1 MNLSEI
7 LALNEWIE
15 VEKQI
20 TAKFG
25 IDANVFDVNG
35 IRVTD
40 YKNWANPLCP
50 EIKATDKGQSFICAV
65 AHMNIAAQAARS
77 KKALSQECDA
87 GLMKLVVPVFVGDE
101 FVGALCG
108 CGVLPEGGE
117 VESFLINKITGID
130 ESKIE
135 NLSTGIQTLSMDKLA
150 EIEAYLT
157 KCVDKIVSDYEMMAL

>member
-1 MNLSEI
+1 MVLTEI
-7 LALNEWIE
+7 LALDKWIE

-20 TAKFG
+20 TAKFD
-25 IDANVFDVNG
+25 IDANVFDAKG
-35 IRVTD
+35 IRLTD

-65 AHMNIAAQAARS
+65 AHMNIAAQAARN

-87 GLMKLVVPVFVGDE
+87 GLMKLVVPVFVGDD

-130 ESKIE
+130 EAEIESLSK
-135 NLSTGIQTLSMDKLA
+135 GIQTLSMEKLA
-150 EIEAYLT
+150 EIEAYLI

>member
-1 MNLSEI
+1 MHLTEI
-7 LALNEWIE
+7 LTLDEWIE

-20 TAKFG
+20 TAKFN
-25 IDANVFDVNG
+25 IDANVFDVKG

-40 YKNWANPLCP
+40 YKNWVNPLCP

-87 GLMKLVVPVFVGDE
+87 GLMKLVVPVFVGDD

-108 CGVLPEGGE
+108 CGVLPQGGE

-130 ESKIE
+130 ESEIE
-135 NLSTGIQTLSMDKLA
+135 SLSKGIQTLSMERLA
-150 EIEAYLT
+150 EIEAYLI
-157 KCVDKIVSDYEMMAL
+157 KCVDKIVSEYEMRS